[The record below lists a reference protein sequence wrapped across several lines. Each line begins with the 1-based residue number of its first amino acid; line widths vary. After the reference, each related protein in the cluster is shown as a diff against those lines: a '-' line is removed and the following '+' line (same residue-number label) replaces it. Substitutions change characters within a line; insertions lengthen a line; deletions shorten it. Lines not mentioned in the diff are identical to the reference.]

1 MKLED
6 LLGKDLYAQ
15 VQAKIDEAN
24 AKEED
29 KLKHIRYADLSE
41 GEYVGK
47 GKHDAEIDKLNGLL
61 TGKDAELAQ
70 ANSLIEELKKGTKG
84 NEELQG
90 KITAYTAQVA
100 ELQKQLEETK
110 IKSAVKVALLADKAI
125 DVDYLTFK
133 LNEKLNA
140 EGKKL
145 ELDDNGNVKDWK
157 GYSESLHTSF
167 PNMFESS
174 SIKKID
180 ENKLPGSDDERKSE
194 PTSLADALRMQ
205 FEQGTNT

>member
-61 TGKDAELAQ
+61 SGKDAELAQ

-90 KITAYTAQVA
+90 KITSYTAQVA

-110 IKSAVKVALLADKAI
+110 MKSAIKVALLADKAI

-157 GYSESLHTSF
+157 TYSDGLHTSF

-174 SIKKID
+174 SAKKID